1 MIYFLPIGDFGLN
14 IRGHLDSISYMH
26 HFIEKLQCFT
36 IDRTFCTLPLEFPHL
51 LPVNNIIVMT
61 FEVNIVYSPF
71 VEDSFHLKYKRAVH
85 ARLVFYRLQLSSY
98 II

>member
-26 HFIEKLQCFT
+26 HFIEKLQYFT

-51 LPVNNIIVMT
+51 LPVNNRT

-71 VEDSFHLKYKRAVH
+71 VEDSFHLKYTRAVH